1 MKHHLSFCDIEQLSH
16 NVFETTAKNGITLD
30 KKCADESWI
39 FWQHVR
45 DKPFGLLINC
55 KIAFH
60 YSFEGAREI
69 GKHPLQ
75 QKTAILLNNDE
86 LDTEMKMTIDIKN
99 STGDDTPR
107 QFFSNRN
114 EAIEWLSEI

>member
-1 MKHHLSFCDIEQLSH
+1 MKYQLSYCDIEQLSD
-16 NVFETTAKNGITLD
+16 NVFETIAKKGITLD

-39 FWQHVR
+39 FWQHLR

-55 KIAFH
+55 EIPFH

-75 QKTAILLNNDE
+75 QKTAILLNNDKFGSS
-86 LDTEMKMTIDIKN
+86 D
-99 STGDDTPR
+99 
-107 QFFSNRN
+107 
-114 EAIEWLSEI
+114 